1 MSINNENRDNKMNE
15 KDKENI
21 ITIIVENITVKN
33 DIKSL
38 RTI

>member
-1 MSINNENRDNKMNE
+1 MNRKS
-15 KDKENI
+15 KENI